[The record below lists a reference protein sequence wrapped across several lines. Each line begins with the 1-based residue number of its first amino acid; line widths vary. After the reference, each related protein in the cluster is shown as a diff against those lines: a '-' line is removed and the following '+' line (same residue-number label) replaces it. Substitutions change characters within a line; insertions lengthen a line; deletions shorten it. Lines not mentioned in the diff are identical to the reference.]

1 MDLIWTDKDGVDVGV
16 ILHYNLDNEISI
28 EGKNC
33 SFVLELPIDTDIL
46 NNCGFIYLD
55 DTEYGGI
62 IDSQTIDTAK
72 KVMSLSGRTWRGI
85 LYSKIVEPSENE
97 SHYIVTGD
105 VNAVLAEIIAK
116 LSLTDLFEADP
127 EPFGVDVFYQF
138 DRYTDGYTGIVKM
151 LASLDL
157 KLMLRWT
164 GGKVRIYAE
173 EIERFDDTNAITSDL
188 FDFQITSARN
198 SVNHMIGLGSG
209 ELEERMIVHKYIQ
222 ADGTIGDVQHYFGVK
237 EYVAVYELSNAS
249 SIEELEKGTIEALEE
264 ESLENQIQINSYN
277 LECDLGDKFTAHDIY
292 TGISVEQYVTNKIVV
307 ISDSIAKISY
317 KVGAL

>member
-1 MDLIWTDKDGVDVGV
+1 MDLIWTDKNGIDIGVV
-16 ILHYNLDNEISI
+16 LHYNLDNEISI

-46 NNCGFIYLD
+46 NNCGFIYID

-72 KVMSLSGRTWRGI
+72 KIMRLSGRTWRGI
-85 LYSKIVEPSENE
+85 LCSKIMAPSE
-97 SHYIVTGD
+97 VTGD
-105 VNAVLAEIIAK
+105 VNVVLADIIAR
-116 LSLTDLFEADP
+116 LSLTDFFEVDP
-127 EPFGVDVFYQF
+127 EPFGADVVYQF
-138 DRYTDGYTGIVKM
+138 DGYIDGYTGIINM

-157 KLMLRWT
+157 KLMLRWN
-164 GGKVRIYAE
+164 GGKIRIYAE
-173 EIERFDDTNAITSDL
+173 EIERFDDTTAITSDL
-188 FDFQITSARN
+188 FDFQITSAIN
-198 SVNHMIGLGSG
+198 SVNHMIGIGLD
-209 ELEERMIVHKYIQ
+209 ELEAQMIVHKYIQ

-237 EYVAVYELSNAS
+237 EYVAVYDKGNVK
-249 SIEELEKGTIEALEE
+249 SIEELEEGTIEALAE
-264 ESLENQIQINSYN
+264 ESLDNQVQINSYN
-277 LECDLGDKFTAHDIY
+277 LECDLGDQFTAHDIY